1 MQIVKN
7 PFGIADEIPAGT
19 IFVYDDK
26 AARLPEDGKNRQ
38 LEFYRSAAMD
48 NPFYNFYFLFAVCS
62 DTAQTYPQLFD
73 AIRQPDSD
81 FLPLFDWEQ
90 WPAICIKVRQG
101 LLSRWD
107 FVLIL
112 QAREQCLVRDVMKD
126 D

>member
-1 MQIVKN
+1 
-7 PFGIADEIPAGT
+7 
-19 IFVYDDK
+19 
-26 AARLPEDGKNRQ
+26 
-38 LEFYRSAAMD
+38 MD
-48 NPFYNFYFLFAVCS
+48 NPFFDFDFVFAVDD

-73 AIRQPDSD
+73 AMRDRDSD
-81 FLPLFDWEQ
+81 LLPLFDWEQ

-112 QAREQCLVRDVMKD
+112 QAREQCLERALMTD